1 MPGGS
6 VSEQPEGDQP
16 VTVTDNPDGTQ
27 TVHARA
33 TLQAAVTTE
42 PEGDG

>member
-6 VSEQPEGDQP
+6 VSEQPPEQP
-16 VTVTDNPDGTQ
+16 EITDNPDGTQ

>member
-6 VSEQPEGDQP
+6 VSEQPPEG

-33 TLQAAVTTE
+33 VLQAAVTTE